1 MFYVITEDGIKCGIT
16 INDINKKTGVT
27 LKKEDFKRIGND
39 KLINLT
45 DDDFDFIK
53 DRKQLSRIIMSR
65 LFKKE
70 SGQWLL
76 YVILVIQFIL
86 LLK

>member
-1 MFYVITEDGIKCGIT
+1 MFYVVTEDGIKCGIT